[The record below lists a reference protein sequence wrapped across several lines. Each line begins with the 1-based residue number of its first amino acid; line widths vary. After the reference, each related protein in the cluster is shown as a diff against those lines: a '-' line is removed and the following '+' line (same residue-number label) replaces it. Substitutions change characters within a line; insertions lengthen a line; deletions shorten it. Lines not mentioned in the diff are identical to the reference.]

1 MRVPSEDKTRPDS
14 ASSSAT
20 SSSSDLE
27 FNHLSTGRTEEKCG
41 YDKVDMSFIL
51 GDTEQEGVDQRTE
64 SEAAS
69 LRQRRQFRRQFG
81 MTPGST
87 EQCFRGEKDL
97 KYPLI
102 NKDDDVEVVH
112 KAILSDGTDMETD
125 DMDICDDD
133 EDNVEDEPETGT
145 HTTGNSEEGWI
156 TDEEVPELPPK
167 RIKTSNTDSDSN
179 SDSSDEEEESSG
191 SDSEQKNDSD
201 GSDIDMSAF
210 FDSNDPV
217 YSYPSGPIK
226 MTMKEIAD
234 YKQEECGGS
243 RYYNFGSEDMGF
255 DDYFDSL
262 ANQCESEDDDDDYFC
277 MTCFS
282 MSAGQTYAFPRVT
295 PRRIEQLVKFWEKD
309 FQVGSFVYPKM
320 GSWESKGI
328 EPNRNEDP
336 ASDCRKY
343 SAFKVLYRKWL
354 ECNQSREQWYRR
366 YRGHSLVDIA
376 NGRVETCVQKQ
387 KTDSTFRNL
396 CPVDIAAQCWSQ
408 SQVFRRRQ
416 RSSAHRPSPTGD
428 LLSTIVF

>member
-1 MRVPSEDKTRPDS
+1 MRVPCEDKRRPDS
-14 ASSSAT
+14 ASSSGT
-20 SSSSDLE
+20 LSSSELE
-27 FNHLSTGRTEEKCG
+27 FNPLSTRGTEEKCE

-51 GDTEQEGVDQRTE
+51 GDTEDVEQRTD
-64 SEAAS
+64 SEAES

-81 MTPGST
+81 MTPGSA
-87 EQCFRGEKDL
+87 EQCFRSEKGL
-97 KYPLI
+97 THSLI
-102 NKDDDVEVVH
+102 KKDDDVEGEH
-112 KAILSDGTDMETD
+112 KVNACDDTDRDTD
-125 DMDICDDD
+125 DMDTCDDD
-133 EDNVEDEPETGT
+133 EDNVEDEPEARM
-145 HTTGNSEEGWI
+145 HTTGDTEEDWI
-156 TDEEVPELPPK
+156 TEEEVPDLPPK
-167 RIKTSNTDSDSN
+167 RMKTSNTDCNSD
-179 SDSSDEEEESSG
+179 SDSSDEEDESAG
-191 SDSEQKNDSD
+191 SDNEEKKDSN
-201 GSDIDMSAF
+201 GSNVDMSTL

-226 MTMKEIAD
+226 MTVKEIAD

-255 DDYFDSL
+255 YDYFDSL
-262 ANQCESEDDDDDYFC
+262 ANQCESDDDNDDYFC

-282 MSAGQTYAFPRVT
+282 MSAGRTYAFPRVT

-354 ECNQSREQWYRR
+354 ECNQSREQWYRK

-376 NGRVETCVQKQ
+376 NGQVQTFVQKQ

-416 RSSAHRPSPTGD
+416 RSNGHRPSPTG
-428 LLSTIVF
+428 LSSTMVF